1 MYNHVACFYDKSI
14 DTDDYFSRLTA
25 FTDKII
31 KKSKSCDIYYAKKE
45 RPIVLDCACGSGR
58 LTKNLYNCGYDMIG
72 LDISEDML
80 DIARTVCADDHI
92 LFICQDMC
100 DMDLFGSVAAITCM
114 TDSVNHITD
123 SKSLKL
129 FFHKAHNFL
138 DPGGVLIFDVLTEK
152 HFSDM
157 TMSKCFF
164 EDYDWGSCFWLGQ
177 YDSRRRVC
185 KYSLSYF
192 EYVGNKKGEETYVR
206 TDDYITE
213 KIWSLKTLRK
223 ALAEAGFSCVETY
236 DNTECDPVN
245 NESRRIYFA
254 AFKA

>member
-1 MYNHVACFYDKSI
+1 
-14 DTDDYFSRLTA
+14 
-25 FTDKII
+25 
-31 KKSKSCDIYYAKKE
+31 
-45 RPIVLDCACGSGR
+45 
-58 LTKNLYNCGYDMIG
+58 
-72 LDISEDML
+72 
-80 DIARTVCADDHI
+80 
-92 LFICQDMC
+92 
-100 DMDLFGSVAAITCM
+100 
-114 TDSVNHITD
+114 
-123 SKSLKL
+123 
-129 FFHKAHNFL
+129 
-138 DPGGVLIFDVLTEK
+138 
-152 HFSDM
+152 M

-223 ALAEAGFSCVETY
+223 ALAEAGFSYVETY